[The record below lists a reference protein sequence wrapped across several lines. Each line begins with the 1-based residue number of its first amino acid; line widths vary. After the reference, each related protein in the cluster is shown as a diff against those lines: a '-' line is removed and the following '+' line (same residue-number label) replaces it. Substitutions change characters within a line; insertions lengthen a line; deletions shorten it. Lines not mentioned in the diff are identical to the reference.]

1 MPDVDQHD
9 IGAPDTAM
17 GMAEKHKAS
26 GSAKPLIRQVPRAM
40 RHILSLD
47 DLEKAA
53 RRHLPR
59 PIFGYVYGAAEDNL
73 SRDDNRQV
81 FTEYRFVTRVL
92 RNVSARSQ
100 ATELFGRTYAM
111 PFGIA
116 PMGISALIAYRGDLV
131 LARAARQI
139 GVPMIMSG
147 SSLIRLEEVFE
158 ANPDMWFQAYL
169 PGEADRIAALVDRVA
184 KAGVGTL
191 VLTVDTAVLANRE
204 NNIRSGFSTPLRP
217 SLRLAWDGMVRPN
230 WTINIFLRTLWRH
243 GMPHFENSYATR
255 GAPIMS
261 GAVTRDFGRKD
272 HLDWEHVG
280 QIRRQWR
287 GRLIIK
293 GILHPQDARLARDAG
308 ADGIILSNHGGRQLD
323 GTVSPL
329 RTLPEAVEAAR
340 GIPVMMDCGIRR
352 GTDVLKAMALGAA
365 FVFVGRPFVYAAALA
380 GEQGVSHAAN
390 LLGAE
395 VMRDLGLL
403 GVTSPADIG
412 ADQLVQLGTR
422 SLGNVQWNSATQKR

>member
-1 MPDVDQHD
+1 MSDVERRD
-9 IGAPDTAM
+9 IGAPDVAM
-17 GMAEKHKAS
+17 GMGETDKVLDAPS
-26 GSAKPLIRQVPRAM
+26 GSAKPLVREVPRRM

-59 PIFGYVYGAAEDNL
+59 PIFGYVSGAAEDNL
-73 SRDDNRQV
+73 TRADNRQV
-81 FTEYRFVTRVL
+81 FSEYRFVTRVL
-92 RNVSARSQ
+92 RNVSGRSQ
-100 ATELFGRTYAM
+100 ATKLFDRTYAM

-131 LARAARQI
+131 LARAARQLNI
-139 GVPMIMSG
+139 PMIMSG

-158 ANPDMWFQAYL
+158 ANPEMWFQAYL
-169 PGEADRIAALVDRVA
+169 PGEPDKIAALVDRVA
-184 KAGVGTL
+184 RAGVETL

-217 SLRLAWDGMVRPN
+217 GPRLAWDGMVRPN
-230 WTINIFLRTLWRH
+230 WTVNTFLRTLWRH
-243 GMPHFENSYATR
+243 GMPHFRNSDATR

-261 GAVTRDFGRKD
+261 GAVMRDFGRKD
-272 HLDWEHVG
+272 HLDWGHLG
-280 QIRRQWR
+280 QIRRQWK

-293 GILHPQDARLARDAG
+293 GILHPEDARMARDAG
-308 ADGIILSNHGGRQLD
+308 ADGVILSNHGGRQLD
-323 GTVSPL
+323 GAVSPL
-329 RTLPEAVEAAR
+329 RTLPAAVEAAR

-352 GTDVLKAMALGAA
+352 GTDVLKAMTLGAA

-380 GEQGVSHAAN
+380 GEEGVMHAAN

-403 GVTSPADIG
+403 GVSSPGGIG
-412 ADQLVQLGTR
+412 GDQLVRL
-422 SLGNVQWNSATQKR
+422 ATGPSS

>member
-1 MPDVDQHD
+1 
-9 IGAPDTAM
+9 
-17 GMAEKHKAS
+17 
-26 GSAKPLIRQVPRAM
+26 M

-59 PIFGYVYGAAEDNL
+59 PIYGYVSGAAEDNL
-73 SRDDNRQV
+73 SRADNRGV
-81 FTEYRFVTRVL
+81 FSEYRFVTRVL

-100 ATELFGRTYAM
+100 ATELFGRTHAM

-131 LARAARQI
+131 LARAARQLGI
-139 GVPMIMSG
+139 PMIMSG
-147 SSLIRLEEVFE
+147 SSLIRLEEVAE
-158 ANPDMWFQAYL
+158 ANPDIWFQAYL
-169 PGEADRIAALVDRVA
+169 PGEPDRIAALVDRVA
-184 KAGVGTL
+184 QAGIGTL

-230 WTINIFLRTLWRH
+230 WTINTFLRTLKRH
-243 GMPHFENSYATR
+243 GMPHFENSYSTR

-261 GAVTRDFGRKD
+261 GAVMRDFGRKD
-272 HLDWEHVG
+272 HLDWEHFG
-280 QIRRQWR
+280 QIRRQWK
-287 GRLIIK
+287 GHLVVK

-308 ADGIILSNHGGRQLD
+308 ADGVILSNHGGRQLD
-323 GTVSPL
+323 GAVSPL

-352 GTDVLKAMALGAA
+352 GTDVLKAMALGAS

-380 GEQGVSHAAN
+380 GEQGVVHAAN
-390 LLGAE
+390 ILGTE
-395 VMRDLGLL
+395 VMRDMGLL
-403 GVTSPADIG
+403 GAASPGGIG
-412 ADQLVQLGTR
+412 EDQLVRINAGVGGGGSTR
-422 SLGNVQWNSATQKR
+422 VEAQNR

>member
-1 MPDVDQHD
+1 MERRD
-9 IGAPDTAM
+9 IGAPDVAM
-17 GMAEKHKAS
+17 GMGQVDTALNVPPVP
-26 GSAKPLIRQVPRAM
+26 AKPLARQVPRKM

-59 PIFGYVYGAAEDNL
+59 PIYGYVSGAAEDNL
-73 SRDDNRQV
+73 SRADNRQV
-81 FTEYRFVTRVL
+81 FSEYRFVTRVL

-100 ATELFGRTYAM
+100 ATELFGRTHTM

-131 LARAARQI
+131 LARAARELGI
-139 GVPMIMSG
+139 PMIMSG

-169 PGEADRIAALVDRVA
+169 PGEPDRITALVERVA
-184 KAGVGTL
+184 KAGVENL
-191 VLTVDTAVLANRE
+191 VLTADTAVLANRE

-217 SLRLAWDGMVRPN
+217 SPRLAWDGLVRPN
-230 WTINIFLRTLWRH
+230 WTINTFLRTLWQH

-261 GAVTRDFGRKD
+261 NAVMRDFGRKD
-272 HLDWEHVG
+272 HLDWSHLG
-280 QIRRQWR
+280 QIRRQWK

-293 GILHPQDARLARDAG
+293 GILHPQDAKIAREAG

-323 GTVSPL
+323 GAVSPL
-329 RTLPEAVEAAR
+329 RTLPAAVEAAR

-380 GEQGVSHAAN
+380 GEQGVKHAAN

-403 GVTSPADIG
+403 GVSSPREIE
-412 ADQLVQLGTR
+412 ADQLEQLGTSPLR
-422 SLGNVQWNSATQKR
+422 